1 MFKCLNIVHII
12 AHLENIGC
20 PMSVS
25 FDAIVPVP
33 SPEQLKLQQQRA
45 SDRRRRQQRL
55 GDERRRQ
62 LLDTAWTLWQEAGAA
77 GFNMR
82 QLAQRAGYTAG
93 ALYAYFPGRD
103 AILSA
108 LQQRVIQELG
118 EMVNAVKAP
127 RGRRDAG
134 PADASAVVQARSL
147 FIDRSLA
154 WWSRLASDAQRL
166 QLVLHGGHGL
176 PETEGQGSG
185 SASILLARLAEALQ
199 PCLEAL
205 HASGLPPETA
215 QQVHDEVLAYGLGLL
230 VLQGP
235 DRAGARPAME
245 TRFVQSLHR
254 WLDVALA
261 AALGVSAE
269 AGQGDLFGAT

>member
-1 MFKCLNIVHII
+1 M
-12 AHLENIGC
+12 
-20 PMSVS
+20 
-25 FDAIVPVP
+25 P
-33 SPEQLKLQQQRA
+33 SPEQLRQQEQRLT
-45 SDRRRRQQRL
+45 DRRRRQQRL
-55 GDERRRQ
+55 SEERRQQ
-62 LLDTAWTLWQEAGAA
+62 LLDTAWWLWQEVGAG

-108 LQQRVIQELG
+108 LQERVILELG
-118 EMVNAVKAP
+118 QLVLAVKAP
-127 RGRRDAG
+127 RSERVTRSRRDNPMGQVAT
-134 PADASAVVQARSL
+134 VVQARSM
-147 FIDRSLA
+147 FIERSLA
-154 WWSRLASDAQRL
+154 WWNCLASDAQRL

-185 SASILLARLAEALQ
+185 SASLLLARLADALR

-205 HASGLPPETA
+205 QASGLPADMA

-230 VLQGP
+230 VLQGH
-235 DRAGARPAME
+235 DRSGARTTME

-254 WLDVALA
+254 WLDIAFASAL
-261 AALGVSAE
+261 SPPDAE
-269 AGQGDLFGAT
+269 AGQGDLFGQA

>member
-1 MFKCLNIVHII
+1 M
-12 AHLENIGC
+12 
-20 PMSVS
+20 PVS
-25 FDAIVPVP
+25 FDAIVPVL
-33 SPEQLKLQQQRA
+33 SPEQLKQRQQRV
-45 SDRRRRQQRL
+45 SDRRQRQQRL

-62 LLDTAWTLWQEAGAA
+62 LLDTAWALWQEAGAS

-108 LQQRVIQELG
+108 LQQRVVLELG
-118 EMVNAVKAP
+118 EVVTAVKSP
-127 RGRRDAG
+127 RADKAGRSRRDAG
-134 PADASAVVQARSL
+134 APDLSAAMQARGL

-154 WWSRLASDAQRL
+154 WWSSLALDAQRL

-176 PETEGQGSG
+176 PETDGQGSG
-185 SASILLARLAEALQ
+185 SASILLARLADALQ
-199 PCLEAL
+199 PCLDAL
-205 HASGLPPETA
+205 QASGLSPDTA

-235 DRAGARPAME
+235 ARAGARATME

-254 WLDVALA
+254 WLDVAMA
-261 AALGVSAE
+261 AALGQAAE
-269 AGQGDLFGAT
+269 AGQGDLFGAV

>member
-1 MFKCLNIVHII
+1 
-12 AHLENIGC
+12 
-20 PMSVS
+20 MSVS

-33 SPEQLKLQQQRA
+33 SAEQLKLQQQRA

-62 LLDTAWTLWQEAGAA
+62 LLDTAWALWQEAGAS

-93 ALYAYFPGRD
+93 ALYAYFSCY
-103 AILSA
+103 AVHWSAASA

-127 RGRRDAG
+127 RGRRDAVV
-134 PADASAVVQARSL
+134 ADAAIVLQARGL
-147 FIDRSLA
+147 FIERSLA
-154 WWSRLASDAQRL
+154 WWSRLASDSQRL

-199 PCLEAL
+199 PCLDAL
-205 HASGLPPETA
+205 HASGLPPDTA

-230 VLQGP
+230 VLQGS

-254 WLDVALA
+254 WLDMARA
-261 AALGVSAE
+261 AALGGAVE

>member
-1 MFKCLNIVHII
+1 
-12 AHLENIGC
+12 
-20 PMSVS
+20 MSVS
-25 FDAIVPVP
+25 FDALTPVP
-33 SPEQLKLQQQRA
+33 SPEQLKLQQQRL
-45 SDRRRRQQRL
+45 SDRQRRQKRL
-55 GDERRRQ
+55 SDERRQQ
-62 LLDTAWTLWQEAGAA
+62 LLDTAWVLWQEVGAS

-103 AILSA
+103 AILST
-108 LQQRVIQELG
+108 LQQRVILELG
-118 EMVNAVKAP
+118 ALVAAVKAP
-127 RGRRDAG
+127 RLERGGRSRKEGGMGA
-134 PADASAVVQARSL
+134 AALQARAL
-147 FIDRSLA
+147 FIERSLA
-154 WWSRLASDAQRL
+154 WWASLASESQRL

-185 SASILLARLAEALQ
+185 SASILLARLADALQ

-205 HASGLPPETA
+205 LASGLTPETA

-235 DRAGARPAME
+235 GRSGARAAME
-245 TRFVQSLHR
+245 TRFVQSLQR

-261 AALGVSAE
+261 AAAGSASGVE
-269 AGQGDLFGAT
+269 TDQRDLFSVA

>member
-1 MFKCLNIVHII
+1 
-12 AHLENIGC
+12 
-20 PMSVS
+20 MSVS

-33 SPEQLKLQQQRA
+33 SAEQLKLQQQRL

-55 GDERRRQ
+55 GDERRQQ
-62 LLDTAWTLWQEAGAA
+62 LLDTAWTLWQEGGAS

-118 EMVNAVKAP
+118 EMVSALKAPRTDRTP

-134 PADASAVVQARSL
+134 QTDAAAVVQARSL
-147 FIDRSLA
+147 FIERSLA

-176 PETEGQGSG
+176 PETDGQGSG
-185 SASILLARLAEALQ
+185 SASILLARLADALQ
-199 PCLEAL
+199 PCLDAL
-205 HASGLPPETA
+205 HASGLPPDTA

-245 TRFVQSLHR
+245 TRFIQSLHR
-254 WLDVALA
+254 WLDMALA
-261 AALGVSAE
+261 AALGGTGE
-269 AGQGDLFGAT
+269 AGQGDLFGSM

>member
-1 MFKCLNIVHII
+1 MSCW
-12 AHLENIGC
+12 C

-33 SPEQLKLQQQRA
+33 SAEQLKLQQQRA

-62 LLDTAWTLWQEAGAA
+62 LLDTAWALWQEAGAS

-127 RGRRDAG
+127 RGRRDAVV
-134 PADASAVVQARSL
+134 ADAAIVLQARGL
-147 FIDRSLA
+147 FIERSLA
-154 WWSRLASDAQRL
+154 WWSRLASDSQRL

-199 PCLEAL
+199 PCLDAL
-205 HASGLPPETA
+205 HASGLPPDTA

-230 VLQGP
+230 VLQGS

-254 WLDVALA
+254 WLDMALA
-261 AALGVSAE
+261 AALGGAVE

>member
-1 MFKCLNIVHII
+1 M
-12 AHLENIGC
+12 
-20 PMSVS
+20 PVS
-25 FDAIVPVP
+25 FDAITPVL
-33 SPEQLKLQQQRA
+33 SPEQLKLQEQRLT
-45 SDRRRRQQRL
+45 DRRRRQQRL
-55 GDERRRQ
+55 SGERRQQ
-62 LLDTAWTLWQEAGAA
+62 LLDTAWLLWQEVGAG

-108 LQQRVIQELG
+108 LQQRVILELG
-118 EMVNAVKAP
+118 ETVASVKAP
-127 RGRRDAG
+127 RGERVARGRRETGALPG
-134 PADASAVVQARSL
+134 SMAAQARSL

-185 SASILLARLAEALQ
+185 SASVLLARLAEALQ
-199 PCLEAL
+199 PSLEAL
-205 HASGLPPETA
+205 QASGLPDDTA

-235 DRAGARPAME
+235 DRSGARGAME

-254 WLDVALA
+254 WLDVAFA
-261 AALGVSAE
+261 AALAAQDVE
-269 AGQGDLFGAT
+269 AGQGDLFGAA

>member
-1 MFKCLNIVHII
+1 M
-12 AHLENIGC
+12 
-20 PMSVS
+20 PVS
-25 FDAIVPVP
+25 FDAITPVP
-33 SPEQLKLQQQRA
+33 TPEQLRQQEQRMN
-45 SDRRRRQQRL
+45 DRRRRQQRL
-55 GDERRRQ
+55 SHERRQQ
-62 LLDTAWTLWQEAGAA
+62 LLDTAWALWQEVGAT

-108 LQQRVIQELG
+108 LQERVILELG
-118 EMVNAVKAP
+118 ERVAAIKVP
-127 RGRRDAG
+127 RTERGARARREGVAG
-134 PADASAVVQARSL
+134 QGAQVMQARSL
-147 FIDRSLA
+147 FIERSLA
-154 WWSRLASDAQRL
+154 WWGRLASDDRRL

-185 SASILLARLAEALQ
+185 SASVLLARLADALQPGLEALQ
-199 PCLEAL
+199 
-205 HASGLPPETA
+205 ASGLPADTA

-235 DRAGARPAME
+235 DRSGTRATME

-254 WLDVALA
+254 WLDLA
-261 AALGVSAE
+261 FAASLGAASSE
-269 AGQGDLFGAT
+269 TDQGDLFSAA

>member
-1 MFKCLNIVHII
+1 MPVR
-12 AHLENIGC
+12 
-20 PMSVS
+20 

-33 SPEQLKLQQQRA
+33 SAEQLKLQQQRA
-45 SDRRRRQQRL
+45 SDRRRRQLRV

-62 LLDTAWTLWQEAGAA
+62 LLDTAWALWQEAGAS

-108 LQQRVIQELG
+108 LQQRVIEELG
-118 EMVNAVKAP
+118 GMVSSVKTPRSDRAP
-127 RGRRDAG
+127 RGRREARPPDSAG
-134 PADASAVVQARSL
+134 VVLARSL

-154 WWSRLASDAQRL
+154 WWGCLAADPQRL

-176 PETEGQGSG
+176 PETDGQGAG
-185 SASILLARLAEALQ
+185 SASVLLARLADALQ
-199 PCLEAL
+199 PCLDAL
-205 HASGLPPETA
+205 QASGLPSDTA

-235 DRAGARPAME
+235 DRAGVRATME
-245 TRFVQSLHR
+245 TRFLQSLHR

-261 AALGVSAE
+261 ALSGTAE
-269 AGQGDLFGAT
+269 AGQGDLFGVV

>member
-1 MFKCLNIVHII
+1 
-12 AHLENIGC
+12 
-20 PMSVS
+20 MSVS
-25 FDAIVPVP
+25 FDAIVPVL
-33 SPEQLKLQQQRA
+33 SPEQLKQRQQRV

-62 LLDTAWTLWQEAGAA
+62 LLDAAWALWQETGAA

-93 ALYAYFPGRD
+93 ALYAYFQGRD

-108 LQQRVIQELG
+108 LQQRVIHDIG
-118 EMVNAVKAP
+118 EVVAAVKAP
-127 RGRRDAG
+127 RIDKAVRGRRDVGA
-134 PADASAVVQARSL
+134 ADSATVMQARGL

-154 WWSRLASDAQRL
+154 WWSSLAADSQRL

-199 PCLEAL
+199 PCLDAL
-205 HASGLPPETA
+205 HASGLSPDAA

-235 DRAGARPAME
+235 DRAGARGTME

-254 WLDVALA
+254 WLDVAMA
-261 AALGVSAE
+261 AALGPATE
-269 AGQGDLFGAT
+269 AGQGDLFGST

>member
-1 MFKCLNIVHII
+1 
-12 AHLENIGC
+12 
-20 PMSVS
+20 MSVS

-33 SPEQLKLQQQRA
+33 SPEQVKLQQQRA

-55 GDERRRQ
+55 GDERRQQ
-62 LLDTAWTLWQEAGAA
+62 LLDTAWTLWQEAGAP

-82 QLAQRAGYTAG
+82 QLAHRAGYTAG

-108 LQQRVIQELG
+108 LQQRVIEELG
-118 EMVNAVKAP
+118 GMVNAVKAP
-127 RGRRDAG
+127 RADRASRVRRDVRSPDSAG
-134 PADASAVVQARSL
+134 VVLARSL

-154 WWSRLASDAQRL
+154 WWGCLAADPQRL

-185 SASILLARLAEALQ
+185 SASILLARLADALQ
-199 PCLEAL
+199 PCLDAL
-205 HASGLPPETA
+205 HASGLPPDTA

-235 DRAGARPAME
+235 DRAGARATME
-245 TRFVQSLHR
+245 IRFLQSLHR

-261 AALGVSAE
+261 ALNGTIE
-269 AGQGDLFGAT
+269 AGQGDLFGVA

>member
-1 MFKCLNIVHII
+1 
-12 AHLENIGC
+12 
-20 PMSVS
+20 MSVS
-25 FDAIVPVP
+25 FDAITPVP
-33 SPEQLKLQQQRA
+33 SPEQLKLQRQRL
-45 SDRRRRQQRL
+45 SDRQRRQQRL
-55 GDERRRQ
+55 SDERRQQ
-62 LLDTAWTLWQEAGAA
+62 LLDTAWVLWQEVGAP

-103 AILSA
+103 AILST
-108 LQQRVIQELG
+108 LQQRVILELG
-118 EMVNAVKAP
+118 ALVAVVKAP
-127 RGRRDAG
+127 RLERGGRSKKEVGSIGGA
-134 PADASAVVQARSL
+134 ALQARAL
-147 FIDRSLA
+147 FIERSLA
-154 WWSRLASDAQRL
+154 WWACLASESQRL

-185 SASILLARLAEALQ
+185 SASILLARLADALR

-205 HASGLPPETA
+205 LASGLSPETA

-235 DRAGARPAME
+235 GRSGARAAME
-245 TRFVQSLHR
+245 TRFVQSLQR

-261 AALGVSAE
+261 AATGSASGAE
-269 AGQGDLFGAT
+269 TDQGDLFRIA